1 MVGFGGGWCSCT
13 GVGRVAGGW
22 GTWVGVARG
31 VAGFLECGVAA
42 FGAQIPSG
50 RGECRL
56 VAVAGTRC
64 AEYVGLLER
73 AGVGSIDVGG
83 GDSAPR
89 LGGGRCDPL
98 ELGAFLLVS
107 RIGWTLALDL
117 LSWFHPKEPMKPP
130 PSAQTDPF
138 NPKAPLFRVR
148 VKICGITNAADA
160 EAAVDAGADA
170 LGFNTWE
177 GSRRYLDIRK
187 AADWLRELPVFV
199 SRVALGINLPLGEA
213 LRVAD
218 LPYVDLLQLHG
229 DEPVGYCAQV
239 AAAGR
244 SFVRAVRLSGAGCL
258 PALEEWSTRQV
269 LLDAAVPGAFGGTG
283 TLADLDLAAVAVS
296 RFPCLR
302 VTLAGGLDPDNVAE
316 AVRLVRPYAVDVA
329 SGVESSPGLKDRAKM
344 RDFVAAV
351 AGVACNKAPQ

>member
-1 MVGFGGGWCSCT
+1 
-13 GVGRVAGGW
+13 
-22 GTWVGVARG
+22 
-31 VAGFLECGVAA
+31 LECRIAA
-42 FGAQIPSG
+42 FGAPVSCE
-50 RGECRL
+50 RGECCL
-56 VAVAGTRC
+56 VVAAGARC
-64 AEYVGLLER
+64 AKHDRVLER
-73 AGVGSIDVGG
+73 GGVGSIDVGG
-83 GDSAPR
+83 GDFAPWV
-89 LGGGRCDPL
+89 GGGGGDPL
-98 ELGAFLLVS
+98 ELGGFLLVS
-107 RIGWTLALDL
+107 GIGWTLALDL
-117 LSWFHPKEPMKPP
+117 LSWFYSKERMTSHLSTHSGSTPAGVSP
-130 PSAQTDPF
+130 
-138 NPKAPLFRVR
+138 FRVR

-177 GSRRYLDIRK
+177 GSRRFLDIRT

-229 DEPVGYCAQV
+229 DETVGYCAQI
-239 AAAGR
+239 AASGR

-283 TLADLDLAAVAVS
+283 TLADLNLAAGAVS
-296 RFPCLR
+296 RFPSLR

-351 AGVACNKAPQ
+351 AGGVTS